1 MLDISMVRVD
11 ERLIHGQI
19 LIKWIQVKNA
29 SRILIID
36 NDVANDPVM
45 KNILNMSVPESIDLD
60 IYDLKEGI
68 KVLTS
73 DKPGDNVIVLVRNLW
88 VVRSIHLGGVQIKEV
103 NIGRLSSGTGK
114 KRIHPNVFLSDRDID
129 IIDYFKQKDIPV
141 VIQAVPDSSPIVVH
155 DLI

>member
-36 NDVANDPVM
+36 NDVADDPVM

-68 KVLTS
+68 KVLTEDKS
-73 DKPGDNVIVLVRNLW
+73 DDNVIVLVRNLW
-88 VVRSIHLGGVQIKEV
+88 IVRSIHQGGVQIKEV
-103 NIGRLSSGTGK
+103 NIGRLPSGTGK
-114 KRIHPNVFLSDRDID
+114 RKIHPNIFLSDRDID

-141 VIQAVPDSSPIVVH
+141 VIQVVPDSLPIVVY